1 MSVAGSPDAGTRP
14 MRSVYMALK
23 IPATTAIGD
32 RNQAYIAARR
42 FAVLGYEWQIDYHPN
57 SHYPY
62 HRRRGWVKLRIT
74 LVGTPSPDAGAVTA
88 SFTFCLVDLRR
99 TLRPLWE
106 VATHCPRF
114 RQGSSEEV
122 MLVSRAALEASGY
135 IGRDDNFFVQ
145 CKAVLSLDPYRHSG
159 ERDEVVHP
167 GNGNCFVQCKTVLP
181 LKPYAGDK
189 AVVVHPG
196 DLSHDLD
203 HLLQSENGA
212 DVTFVVGVE
221 SFRAHR
227 CVLAA
232 RSPVF
237 AAELA
242 GSLMDEEH
250 EVKDTDAD
258 AFRALLRFI
267 YTDALPPQLE
277 EMELRKRTRKPE
289 GDQKAVSMARRLLE
303 AADRYGVERLKVICE
318 EKVCS
323 SVGVGTVAEDLVL
336 AERRG
341 YKKLKD
347 RCMEFLVASPADML
361 TVAAA
366 GGCKLLEAT
375 CPSVLTEILTAVAA
389 RSCRLAL
396 GGGTHS

>member
-145 CKAVLSLDPYRHSG
+145 CKA
-159 ERDEVVHP
+159 
-167 GNGNCFVQCKTVLP
+167 
-181 LKPYAGDK
+181 PYAGDK

>member
-1 MSVAGSPDAGTRP
+1 LVQLDRPLQPKAKDRSRPQKTKIQVRRSRAIDTRDNERRRLTRRRRYADRVHGAQDP
-14 MRSVYMALK
+14 GDDGQR
-23 IPATTAIGD
+23 D

-57 SHYPY
+57 SRYPY
-62 HRRRGWVKLRIT
+62 HRRKSRVKLRD
-74 LVGTPSPDAGAVTA
+74 PS
-88 SFTFCLVDLRR
+88 R
-99 TLRPLWE
+99 TLRPFRE
-106 VATHCPRF
+106 VAAHCPGSM
-114 RQGSSEEV
+114 QGTSQEV
-122 MLVSRAALEASGY
+122 LLVSRAALEASGY
-135 IGRDDNFFVQ
+135 LPRDGNCFVQ
-145 CKAVLSLDPYRHSG
+145 CKAVLSRETYTYGGDGAEIAAHP
-159 ERDEVVHP
+159 RDLGHD
-167 GNGNCFVQCKTVLP
+167 L
-181 LKPYAGDK
+181 
-189 AVVVHPG
+189 G
-196 DLSHDLD
+196 DLLRS
-203 HLLQSENGA
+203 QKGA
-212 DVTFVVGVE
+212 DVTLFIGAE

-242 GSLMDEEH
+242 GNLMNDAH

-267 YTDALPPQLE
+267 YTDALPPE
-277 EMELRKRTRKPE
+277 IEKMGRWPETRKE
-289 GDQKAVSMARRLLE
+289 DQEAVSMARRLLE

-318 EKVCS
+318 EKVCA
-323 SVGVGTVAEDLVL
+323 SVGVGTVATDLVL

-341 YKKLKD
+341 YKKLKA

-361 TVAAA
+361 AVAAA

-389 RSCRLAL
+389 RSCQLAL
-396 GGGTHS
+396 GGGALS